1 MPSVLFVCT
10 ANRFRS
16 PLAAAIFK
24 KALLEKGLDVSWQ
37 VGSAGTWAR
46 PGLPALPV
54 VLEAARALG
63 LDLSGHRAAR
73 LDGAMLQAY
82 DLVLVM
88 QAGQLEALRSEFPD
102 LNEHIY
108 LLSHVLERRTYDF
121 PDLSACGQEVGE
133 VSADL
138 NVLLRHGLDNICVLA
153 TYLHNLRA
161 NIGI

>member
-1 MPSVLFVCT
+1 
-10 ANRFRS
+10 
-16 PLAAAIFK
+16 
-24 KALLEKGLDVSWQ
+24 
-37 VGSAGTWAR
+37 
-46 PGLPALPV
+46 